1 VNNAY
6 RIRLDGD
13 TLSNAGYSAQGQ
25 NFARIA
31 KSLTGLELALARG
44 PFKFQMESINSKLNS
59 STGSSTGDLANL
71 TYRANYY
78 EIIYNITGESWQ
90 KAYKGGAFS
99 GITPS
104 SIFMKDYG
112 GVVGNGTGAWQLGLR
127 MSDYNVTENSVT
139 GVTSTGSKVGK
150 TNTVALN
157 WLLNSNARIMFNY
170 SDTKFDTAFTPVDT
184 TGNTI
189 SGERTVS
196 LRTQVNF

>member
-1 VNNAY
+1 
-6 RIRLDGD
+6 
-13 TLSNAGYSAQGQ
+13 
-25 NFARIA
+25 
-31 KSLTGLELALARG
+31 
-44 PFKFQMESINSKLNS
+44 
-59 STGSSTGDLANL
+59 
-71 TYRANYY
+71 
-78 EIIYNITGESWQ
+78 
-90 KAYKGGAFS
+90 
-99 GITPS
+99 
-104 SIFMKDYG
+104 MKDYG

-170 SDTKFDTAFTPVDT
+170 SDTKFNTAFTPVDT